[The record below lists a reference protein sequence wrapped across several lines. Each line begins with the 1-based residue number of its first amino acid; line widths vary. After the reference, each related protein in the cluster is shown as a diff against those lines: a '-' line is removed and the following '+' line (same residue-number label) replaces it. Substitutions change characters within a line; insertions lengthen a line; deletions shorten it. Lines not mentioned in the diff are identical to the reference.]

1 MEFVE
6 LKKHLKTEKP
16 HACYACYGD
25 DDFLIDRAVALLL
38 ALASEPKP
46 FNCADR
52 EFQSARE
59 LTDELMQLP
68 VMSDYRVVVARGK
81 TDIAAVSEYLAKPNP
96 TSVLVLPMYTP
107 HDSWNRASA
116 PSLPSGCTAVDCN
129 RLPVK
134 HVAPFVKKTAEQT
147 QSVFDD
153 DAISLLYNRCG
164 GYMTRINSESQKLA
178 MLRAGATV
186 TASDVTENVKADTEF
201 VVFELCDSI
210 LAGNS
215 ARALA
220 VVDGMAERDIPLS
233 VFHFDCFWMK
243 ENEWCGFEWDKDMFP
258 DPEGMLKRLHE
269 DKGLEVCV
277 WINSYIGQQ
286 SKLFDIG
293 KEKGYFIKNLDGSVF
308 QCDTWQPGMAIVDFT
323 NPEACEWFKGLL
335 KKLFEM
341 GVNNIKTDFGERIP
355 TKCKYYNGMDP
366 IKMHNYYTYLYN
378 KVVFEALEEYYG
390 KDKACLFARS
400 ATVGGQKFP
409 VHWGGDCYADYSA
422 MSETLHGGLSL
433 CSSGFGFFSHDM
445 GGFEATAP
453 ADIYKRWCAFGCL
466 STHSR
471 LHGSTSY
478 RVPWVYDDEACDV
491 LRHYVVLKGKLMPYL
506 WAQANKT
513 HTEGVPM
520 MRSMVIA
527 FTGETACK
535 YLDQQYMLGDNLC
548 IAPVMNEAGIAEFY
562 VPDCGTW
569 TDIQSGEKY
578 EGGKYYT
585 RTCDYFQTPVL
596 ARPNSI
602 VVFGNFDAED
612 KMTVVYDYL
621 QDAEAVVYALED
633 GKTAT
638 ASVFDSESNKIT
650 DITASRQGNVIAV
663 SYAATDKSFKVTAEG
678 KTVEAA
684 AGSTSVEI
692 TL

>member
-220 VVDGMAERDIPLS
+220 VVDGMAKNNDLVAAFTLIYNR
-233 VFHFDCFWMK
+233 F
-243 ENEWCGFEWDKDMFP
+243 
-258 DPEGMLKRLHE
+258 R
-269 DKGLEVCV
+269 
-277 WINSYIGQQ
+277 
-286 SKLFDIG
+286 KLFAAAVDPDGLAALGVKSFQVG
-293 KEKGYFIKNLDGSVF
+293 K
-308 QCDTWQPGMAIVDFT
+308 
-323 NPEACEWFKGLL
+323 L
-335 KKLFEM
+335 KAE
-341 GVNNIKTDFGERIP
+341 
-355 TKCKYYNGMDP
+355 
-366 IKMHNYYTYLYN
+366 
-378 KVVFEALEEYYG
+378 
-390 KDKACLFARS
+390 S
-400 ATVGGQKFP
+400 AKFP
-409 VHWGGDCYADYSA
+409 KAKLKNILDMLEKADYS
-422 MSETLHGGLSL
+422 
-433 CSSGFGFFSHDM
+433 
-445 GGFEATAP
+445 
-453 ADIYKRWCAFGCL
+453 YKTGVM
-466 STHSR
+466 T
-471 LHGSTSY
+471 
-478 RVPWVYDDEACDV
+478 VYDALTCFV
-491 LRHYVVLKGKLMPYL
+491 
-506 WAQANKT
+506 AQA
-513 HTEGVPM
+513 
-520 MRSMVIA
+520 A
-527 FTGETACK
+527 
-535 YLDQQYMLGDNLC
+535 Y
-548 IAPVMNEAGIAEFY
+548 
-562 VPDCGTW
+562 
-569 TDIQSGEKY
+569 
-578 EGGKYYT
+578 
-585 RTCDYFQTPVL
+585 
-596 ARPNSI
+596 AR
-602 VVFGNFDAED
+602 
-612 KMTVVYDYL
+612 
-621 QDAEAVVYALED
+621 
-633 GKTAT
+633 
-638 ASVFDSESNKIT
+638 
-650 DITASRQGNVIAV
+650 
-663 SYAATDKSFKVTAEG
+663 
-678 KTVEAA
+678 
-684 AGSTSVEI
+684 
-692 TL
+692 